1 MTPFQFNLT
10 QGLIY
15 GELRLRGYKINEGA
29 SSPQELQYLYETA
42 KWPNIKRIAEIGFHL
57 GFSSY
62 AFLKA
67 RKDITVVS
75 FDIGTHSFV
84 SGAKKI
90 IDLKFPGRHRLI
102 YGDSIKTVPEF
113 ITQNPDRKF
122 DLIFI
127 DGGHEYETVKA
138 DINNMKSL
146 ARLNTIII
154 IDDLTPWL
162 PWGKEPTQ
170 AWEEAIKKREIV
182 QDELYIDGNAV
193 KAIEPPGKR
202 GWASGQ
208 YILIS
213 YGTSKIKY

>member
-1 MTPFQFNLT
+1 MNSFRFNIA

-29 SSPQELQYLYETA
+29 SSPQELQYLYKTA
-42 KWPNIKRIAEIGFHL
+42 KRPNVKSIAEIGFHL

-67 RKDITVVS
+67 RKDIAVVS

-84 SGAKKI
+84 SGAKQI
-90 IDLKFPGRHRLI
+90 INRKFPGRHKLI
-102 YGDSIKTVPEF
+102 LGDSTKTVPEF
-113 ITQNPDRKF
+113 SAQNPDQKF

-127 DGGHEYETVKA
+127 DGGHEYEIVKA
-138 DINNMKSL
+138 DIDNMKAL
-146 ARLNTIII
+146 ARPDTVIIM
-154 IDDLTPWL
+154 DDLTPWL

-170 AWEEAIKKREIV
+170 AWEEAIRKGEIV

-193 KAIEPPGKR
+193 KAIAPPGKR
-202 GWASGQ
+202 GWASGR
-208 YILIS
+208 YLF
-213 YGTSKIKY
+213 